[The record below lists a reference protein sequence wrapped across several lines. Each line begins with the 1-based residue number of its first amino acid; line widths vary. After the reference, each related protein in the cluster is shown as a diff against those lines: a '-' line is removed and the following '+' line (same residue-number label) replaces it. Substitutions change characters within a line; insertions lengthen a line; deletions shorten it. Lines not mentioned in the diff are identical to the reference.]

1 MNTTAMITLK
11 DLIIPILT
19 LGILVATF
27 IVYYKLLRVSNSTLK
42 FTKSQTSFNLFFDNF
57 KLYNDLSKKK
67 IGIVLDG
74 ELYSDQK
81 PFFENLTFENIH
93 LDYLK
98 ILENFPLE
106 GNTTTYTIVFKRF
119 NFKVQSFLNT
129 VLRELVSINKD
140 NDLNGNE
147 RATLVHLYIDFLL
160 YDYLNLCSDLIKNK
174 EVHEL
179 KEVKTDLPKYLICN
193 DNGRAIFDV
202 QDFLFLYF
210 WLRENIILDLTKF
223 EIQKDN
229 PTFSSETIE

>member
-1 MNTTAMITLK
+1 MSILK
-11 DLIIPILT
+11 DLIIPFLT

-27 IVYYKLLRVSNSTLK
+27 IVYYKLLMVSNRTLK

-67 IGIVLDG
+67 MGIVLDG
-74 ELYSDQK
+74 ELFSDQK

-93 LDYLK
+93 INYLK

-106 GNTTTYTIVFKRF
+106 GDTIKYTLVFKRF

-129 VLRELVSINKD
+129 VLRELVRINKD
-140 NDLNGNE
+140 NDLNGND
-147 RATLVHLYIDFLL
+147 RATLFHLYRDFLL

-210 WLRENIILDLTKF
+210 WLRDNIILDLTKF

-229 PTFSSETIE
+229 PTLSSQTK